1 MKRLLVATWIS
12 MCALFIMGASKVGA
26 SCTGFLTCER
36 YDEQLVQNGGNP
48 SGVRQ
53 SAGDRRM
60 SIGKAW
66 TLCG

>member
-1 MKRLLVATWIS
+1 MSEIIAAII
-12 MCALFIMGASKVGA
+12 AL
-26 SCTGFLTCER
+26 
-36 YDEQLVQNGGNP
+36 LVQNGGNP